1 MHFSEATPDSYPALH
16 RRRDGTLV
24 IGDSADSSAPTQSD
38 SQREPGRI
46 QSLRVGATSQIL
58 PLLAS
63 YGVNLLATPYVVGRL
78 GLHDFGI
85 WAMTGAMAQYAAL
98 LDMGAARAAQRFVA
112 LFHARGESE
121 KDRAVVGI
129 CVSLALGLG
138 AILATIAFFGAH
150 LAQKVLH
157 TGDSALTRFLLLCSV
172 VILTCGLVARI
183 LAAASFGRGRQLPP
197 NVGLALLGAS
207 QLVGGVTALAT
218 EGTLRGFAIGTAS
231 GAIVGLCVVVVVIY
245 LDEGRITIGRP
256 RIHLAREIVVFGVHS
271 QVAGAADVVLYQ
283 SGKLIA
289 GIVIGPAAAGAYE
302 LGIRLIQGVQAFGGA
317 VSVAINTHLTRAY
330 ATAGMDGIREQFS
343 RLTRR
348 NAAVAIFLPSLL
360 GATAVSAVPLWL
372 GGGHESAI
380 IVAGALA
387 FGISVNVATGVC
399 TATMYAIGRPDLAG
413 IEGAVYAALS
423 VVLAIPC
430 AIAFGFNGLVAAYA
444 CWIPLGNLL
453 GLWFLQSRVGVS
465 LKAFVRAVAGPFGVA
480 ILATALA
487 LPINLLAAPE
497 TRADAIAPF
506 FASSAVFC
514 AVYIA
519 LGTKLDYLP
528 RLPVEALVHRLR
540 GNQHVEAEIA
550 MPAEEIGL
558 ATHLVTDAQPH
569 GTGR

>member
-1 MHFSEATPDSYPALH
+1 MITDST
-16 RRRDGTLV
+16 G
-24 IGDSADSSAPTQSD
+24 SSASTNSG
-38 SQREPGRI
+38 SQRESGRV
-46 QSLRVGATSQIL
+46 QSLSVGATSQIL

-63 YGVNLLATPYVVGRL
+63 YGLNLLATPYVVSRL

-85 WAMTGAMAQYAAL
+85 WALTGAMAQYAAL

-112 LFHARGESE
+112 LFHARGETE
-121 KDRAVVGI
+121 NDRAVVGV

-138 AILATIAFFGAH
+138 TVLATIAFFGAD
-150 LAQKVLH
+150 LAQAVLH

-172 VILTCGLVARI
+172 CILTCGLVARV

-197 NVGLALLGAS
+197 NVGLALLGVL
-207 QLVGGVTALAT
+207 QMTGGVTALAI
-218 EGTLRGFAIGTAS
+218 EGTLRGFAIGTAG
-231 GAIVGLCVVVVVIY
+231 GAVVGLCAVALVIY

-256 RIHLAREIVVFGVHS
+256 RIGLTREVVVFGVHS
-271 QVAGAADVVLYQ
+271 QVAGAADVVLFQ

-302 LGIRLIQGVQAFGGA
+302 LGIRLVQGVQAFGGA

-330 ATAGMDGIREQFS
+330 ATAGMDGIREQFA

-348 NAAVAIFLPSLL
+348 NASVAIFLPFFL

-372 GGGHESAI
+372 GKGHESAV
-380 IVAGALA
+380 IVASALA
-387 FGISVNVATGVC
+387 FGIAVNVATGVC

-413 IEGAVYAALS
+413 LEGAVYATVS
-423 VVLAIPC
+423 VVLAVPC
-430 AIAFGFNGLVAAYA
+430 ALAFGFNGLVAAYA

-465 LKAFVRAVAGPFGVA
+465 LKDFLSAVAGPFGVA
-480 ILATALA
+480 ILATAVA
-487 LPINLLAAPE
+487 LPINLVVAPE

-506 FASSAVFC
+506 LASSVVFC
-514 AVYIA
+514 VVYIA

-528 RLPVEALVHRLR
+528 RIPVRALIQRNR
-540 GNQHVEAEIA
+540 SNASDAEIA
-550 MPAEEIGL
+550 TPAQDVDSTPDLI
-558 ATHLVTDAQPH
+558 TDAPRH

>member
-1 MHFSEATPDSYPALH
+1 MIRDSTQFPAATS
-16 RRRDGTLV
+16 
-24 IGDSADSSAPTQSD
+24 SD
-38 SQREPGRI
+38 SRQEASKV

-63 YGVNLLATPYVVGRL
+63 YGLTLLATPYVVSRL

-85 WAMTGAMAQYAAL
+85 WAMTGALAQYAAL

-112 LFHARGESE
+112 LFHARGEIE

-138 AILATIAFFGAH
+138 TVLGVIAFFGADV
-150 LAQKVLH
+150 AQSVLH
-157 TGDSALTRFLLLCSV
+157 TGDPALTRFLLLCSV
-172 VILTCGLVARI
+172 CILTCGLVARV

-197 NVGLALLGAS
+197 NIGLALLGAS
-207 QLVGGVTALAT
+207 QLTGGVTALAT
-218 EGTLRGFAIGTAS
+218 GGTLRSFAIGTAS
-231 GAIVGLCVVVVVIY
+231 GAIVGLCVVAVVIY

-256 RIHLAREIVVFGVHS
+256 RLDLAREIVVFGVHS

-330 ATAGMDGIREQFS
+330 ATAGMDGIREQFA

-360 GATAVSAVPLWL
+360 GATASSAVPLWL
-372 GGGHESAI
+372 GKGHESAI
-380 IVAGALA
+380 VVASALA
-387 FGISVNVATGVC
+387 FGIAVNVAAGVC
-399 TATMYAIGRPDLAG
+399 AATMYAIGRPELAG
-413 IEGAVYAALS
+413 VEGAVYATLS
-423 VVLAIPC
+423 VVLAVPC

-444 CWIPLGNLL
+444 CWIPLGNIL
-453 GLWFLQSRVGVS
+453 GIWFLQSRIGIS
-465 LKAFVRAVAGPFGVA
+465 LKTFASAVAGPFGVA
-480 ILATALA
+480 ILATAAA

-497 TRADAIAPF
+497 TRAEAIAPF
-506 FASSAVFC
+506 LASSVVFC
-514 AVYIA
+514 VVYIA

-528 RLPVEALVHRLR
+528 RLPVKALVLRLR
-540 GNQHVEAEIA
+540 GSGPAAESTD
-550 MPAEEIGL
+550 PAGEVGL
-558 ATHLVTDAQPH
+558 EPPLVTDAGRP